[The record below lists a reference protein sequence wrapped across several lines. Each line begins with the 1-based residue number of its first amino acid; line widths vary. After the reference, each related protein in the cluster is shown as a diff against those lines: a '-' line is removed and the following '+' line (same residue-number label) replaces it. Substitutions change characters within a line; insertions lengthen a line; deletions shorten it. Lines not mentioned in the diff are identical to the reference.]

1 MSVLSDKEFYML
13 TMVMPISGADW
24 RDKNGKREKAGLA

>member
-1 MSVLSDKEFYML
+1 MSVFSDKEFYML
-13 TMVMPISGADW
+13 TMVKPIASADW